1 MKNQQTK
8 NQLRITLLANAG
20 IVLEYNGCTLLLDG
34 IYQDDQHDFS
44 NLPPHAWDC
53 VSHYDY
59 LLFTHA
65 HPDHFSPELTLHFM
79 KKYSV
84 WGILLPDSPAFCRET
99 LFPYLNKEQI
109 PYLPLS
115 GDTPHMKIQ
124 VKSDISIRILPTAH
138 LDRHYQDVPHFCYLI
153 TCGGRSI
160 LFTGDVDYTTETF
173 SLLNGQRLDAV
184 FLNPLFFL
192 MLDTPA
198 YFHGVLN
205 TGMLC
210 VYHVPFPQDDTRQIN
225 DLLAHRL
232 EILRDSG
239 RTVVVLNE
247 PLEQIV
253 FPQ

>member
-8 NQLRITLLANAG
+8 DQLRITLLANAG

-34 IYQDDQHDFS
+34 IYQDDPHDFS

-65 HPDHFSPELTLHFM
+65 HSDHFSPELTYHFLQ
-79 KKYSV
+79 KYSV
-84 WGILLPDSPAFCRET
+84 RGVLLPASHAFCCET
-99 LFPYLNKEQI
+99 LFPYIEKKQI
-109 PYLPLS
+109 PYLALD
-115 GDTPHMKIQ
+115 GDTPPMNIR
-124 VKSDISIRILPTAH
+124 VNSDISIRVLPTAH
-138 LDRHYQDVPHFCYLI
+138 LDKHYRDVNHFCYLI
-153 TCGGRSI
+153 TCGGRSL

-173 SLLNGQRLDAV
+173 ACLNGQRLDAV

-192 MLDTPA
+192 MLDNPK
-198 YFHGVLN
+198 YFQGKLN
-205 TGMLC
+205 TGTLC
-210 VYHVPFPQDDTRQIN
+210 VYHVPFPQDDTRKIN

-239 RTVVVLNE
+239 KTVVVLNE
-247 PLEQIV
+247 PFGQIV

>member
-1 MKNQQTK
+1 MKNQQAK
-8 NQLRITLLANAG
+8 DQLRITLLANAG

-34 IYQDDQHDFS
+34 IYQDDPHDFS

-65 HPDHFSPELTLHFM
+65 HPDHFSPELTLHFLQ
-79 KKYSV
+79 KYSV
-84 WGILLPDSPAFCRET
+84 RGVLLPASHAFCWET
-99 LFPYLNKEQI
+99 LFPYIEKKQI
-109 PYLPLS
+109 PYLALD
-115 GDTPHMKIQ
+115 GDTPPMNIR
-124 VKSDISIRILPTAH
+124 VNSDISIRVLPTAH
-138 LDRHYQDVPHFCYLI
+138 LDKHYRDVNHFCYLI

-173 SLLNGQRLDAV
+173 SCLNGQRLDAV

-192 MLDTPA
+192 MLDNPK
-198 YFHGVLN
+198 YFQGRLN
-205 TGMLC
+205 TGTLC
-210 VYHVPFPQDDTRQIN
+210 VYHVPFPQDDTRKIN

-232 EILRDSG
+232 EILRHLG
-239 RTVVVLNE
+239 KTVVVLNE
-247 PLEQIV
+247 PFGQIV